1 MQGSREIADRLA
13 KLEALFARGATE
25 GERAAAGA
33 AIERL
38 QARLEPEDAAARDEP
53 EVELQYSLPDVWAL
67 RLFIALCRKAGVRPY
82 RYARQRRTT
91 IMVRVRPSA
100 FDRTVMAEFNAL
112 HRALTDTFGEIVEH
126 LIADAMH
133 GDGDDSTLNQPRIGG
148 PA

>member
-13 KLEALFARGATE
+13 KLEALFARGATD

-38 QARLEPEDAAARDEP
+38 QARLEPEDAATRDEP

-112 HRALTDTFGEIVEH
+112 HHALTDTFGEIVEH